1 VENLLINVL
10 ITLLIITYY
19 PMSGGGEGDIHR
31 FIPKKNKRFPPFF
44 AEKRYKLI
52 NFAPKTEIVD
62 KLP

>member
-1 VENLLINVL
+1 
-10 ITLLIITYY
+10 
-19 PMSGGGEGDIHR
+19 MSGGGEGDIHR